1 MGTPC
6 TKPKPT
12 LGHILQVYY
21 SDKYRIGSCYLKEN
35 QQIFGFSFQIAI
47 IYGDLQISSHL
58 VFRVKK
64 NDPFTS
70 FVFAYFK
77 KTQLSTLRALK
88 DDYSK
93 KCCILLPIYIL
104 YYIFGH
110 AHAIQTIICHL
121 VKSITEKVNTY
132 VLLKFKLSTNS
143 SRHIGANSILS
154 CKQCKNQSYK
164 GGVSSGL
171 CCCTACVSSELY
183 VMLSNEKKIVID
195 C

>member
-1 MGTPC
+1 M
-6 TKPKPT
+6 
-12 LGHILQVYY
+12 
-21 SDKYRIGSCYLKEN
+21 
-35 QQIFGFSFQIAI
+35 AI
-47 IYGDLQISSHL
+47 SRSLAIWFF
-58 VFRVKK
+58 VWKK

-154 CKQCKNQSYK
+154 CKQCKNQSHK

-171 CCCTACVSSELY
+171 CCCTCVSSELY

>member
-1 MGTPC
+1 MIHLPPFWPFL
-6 TKPKPT
+6 KRRNFQPFEPKRMN
-12 LGHILQVYY
+12 IRRNFVF
-21 SDKYRIGSCYLKEN
+21 CYLS
-35 QQIFGFSFQIAI
+35 IF
-47 IYGDLQISSHL
+47 YTISL
-58 VFRVKK
+58 V
-64 NDPFTS
+64 N
-70 FVFAYFK
+70 
-77 KTQLSTLRALK
+77 
-88 DDYSK
+88 
-93 KCCILLPIYIL
+93 
-104 YYIFGH
+104 GH

-154 CKQCKNQSYK
+154 CKQCKNRSYK